1 MTGEQFGYVM
11 EKLLA
16 EGALDVYYTSVFMKK
31 NRAGTLITVLAPN
44 EKEAHLTKVLLLETT
59 TLGVRKSTWTR
70 EILDRK
76 IATVVTSF
84 GVIRVKQAFY
94 NGELIRQVPEYEDVK
109 KAAIEHGAAF
119 QDVYRIVTRV
129 LQDHHKD

>member
-1 MTGEQFGYVM
+1 MTGEQFGFVM

-31 NRAGTLITVLAPN
+31 NRAGTLITVLAPT
-44 EKEAHLTKVLLLETT
+44 EKEAHLTEVLLLETT

-76 IATVVTSF
+76 IAKITTPY
-84 GVIRVKQAFY
+84 GMIQVKQAFY
-94 NGELIRQVPEYEDVK
+94 NGEMIRQVPEYEDVK
-109 KAAIEHGAAF
+109 KAALEHGVSF
-119 QDVYRIVTRV
+119 QEVYQIVTTELSIR
-129 LQDHHKD
+129 